1 MHVGV
6 SGGCHSGAR
15 GSLIM
20 GCRWEVLRSQRQ
32 ASDTGQCQNELVSH
46 YKDVRASMYLPQRCY
61 FRVTLIAGRPEG
73 VRFSRPPPPPFFV
86 VPAERRLFS
95 TIRHFVI
102 RFLYLPDF
110 LTGPQ
115 GVVASK
121 PATVLH
127 NAGRYVHTHTPA
139 RPHLAPQSVFSTPL
153 PICTNDFSFKH

>member
-73 VRFSRPPPPPFFV
+73 VRFSRPPPPPLLRRAGGKTFV
-86 VPAERRLFS
+86 FHNTSLCHPVPVSSGFS
-95 TIRHFVI
+95 DR
-102 RFLYLPDF
+102 P
-110 LTGPQ
+110 P
-115 GVVASK
+115 
-121 PATVLH
+121 
-127 NAGRYVHTHTPA
+127 GRCSLKA
-139 RPHLAPQSVFSTPL
+139 RYSTPQCRTV
-153 PICTNDFSFKH
+153 CTYTHASPTPSRSAKCILYPLANMYQRF